1 MALPPTR
8 AMPHRRL
15 QLGESQASLRTIMT
29 APPMSADMHAAIAG
43 QRTRA
48 RHLAED
54 ARERRALAS
63 DDWRSE

>member
-1 MALPPTR
+1 MALPSTR

-15 QLGESQASLRTIMT
+15 ELGESQASMRTIMT
-29 APPMSADMHAAIAG
+29 APPMSANMHAAIAG
-43 QRTRA
+43 RRTRA
-48 RHLAED
+48 RHVAED